1 MKVRARLHDQDSER
15 PAATAAQDRAHGVPL
30 KPSVLPRPSQVNQW
44 SLGARPPSKSIR

>member
-30 KPSVLPRPSQVNQW
+30 KPSVLPPQVNQW